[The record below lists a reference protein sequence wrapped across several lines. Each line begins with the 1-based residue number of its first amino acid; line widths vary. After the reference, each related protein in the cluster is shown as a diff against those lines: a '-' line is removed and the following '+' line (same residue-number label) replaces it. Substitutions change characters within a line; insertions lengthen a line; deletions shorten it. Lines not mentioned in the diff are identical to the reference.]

1 VGRAARSRLAAHRH
15 GDAARGGFLRTIGP
29 ELRTASRQVPLS
41 AMPREHLTPAAE
53 DRAVEIQLLLADRGR
68 HRAPSVPD
76 LLLAAAAEL
85 AGLVVLH
92 RDNDFDLIAEITGQV
107 VERLTLA
114 ATVLACCRAGGGG
127 HDSSGT
133 PAVVGRAASW
143 LSCVASARPCR
154 AAGAK

>member
-1 VGRAARSRLAAHRH
+1 
-15 GDAARGGFLRTIGP
+15 
-29 ELRTASRQVPLS
+29 
-41 AMPREHLTPAAE
+41 MPREHLTPAAE

-107 VERLTLA
+107 VERLTL
-114 ATVLACCRAGGGG
+114 R
-127 HDSSGT
+127 
-133 PAVVGRAASW
+133 
-143 LSCVASARPCR
+143 
-154 AAGAK
+154 